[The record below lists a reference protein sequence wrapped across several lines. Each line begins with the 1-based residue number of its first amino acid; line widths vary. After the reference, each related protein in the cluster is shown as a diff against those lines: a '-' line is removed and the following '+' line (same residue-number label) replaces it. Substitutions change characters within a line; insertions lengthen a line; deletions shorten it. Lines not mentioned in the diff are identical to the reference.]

1 MIRRP
6 PRSTLFPYTT
16 LFRSMQTDSRSRGQS
31 ESYSQNTQR
40 LGREL
45 MTPAELAPSE
55 IYLGLTIVRPFPVF
69 FPVLWPLLTSCGSL
83 LLRIFL
89 PCVRK
94 TSPGTHTFFPSLP
107 AAFTVSDSVQLLG
120 FILSWKLAL
129 AYGLICDFYS
139 SGQRFAAAF
148 LQILPHGRH
157 PWLKLYPS
165 RCRADSGLSPF
176 RTCAHRAHTKNASEP
191 IWFRGV
197 IYGSTLV

>member
-1 MIRRP
+1 MFGP
-6 PRSTLFPYTT
+6 
-16 LFRSMQTDSRSRGQS
+16 SR
-31 ESYSQNTQR
+31 
-40 LGREL
+40 
-45 MTPAELAPSE
+45 
-55 IYLGLTIVRPFPVF
+55 F
-69 FPVLWPLLTSCGSL
+69 FSGTMASADF
-83 LLRIFL
+83 LRFVVTAHFFL

-176 RTCAHRAHTKNASEP
+176 RTCAHRAHTEKLPVQYQTAPGAFYIIRKQAKPRCDAPGLQTVEKP
-191 IWFRGV
+191 AQPKITEGRKV
-197 IYGSTLV
+197 

>member
-1 MIRRP
+1 MASADFLRFVV
-6 PRSTLFPYTT
+6 TAHFF
-16 LFRSMQTDSRSRGQS
+16 FR
-31 ESYSQNTQR
+31 
-40 LGREL
+40 
-45 MTPAELAPSE
+45 
-55 IYLGLTIVRPFPVF
+55 IC
-69 FPVLWPLLTSCGSL
+69 LLK
-83 LLRIFL
+83 
-89 PCVRK
+89 CVRK

-176 RTCAHRAHTKNASEP
+176 RTCAHRAHTKRWLPVWQPSFLVSGKMICIRNLSRTKP
-191 IWFRGV
+191 SPGRGCPRRGRV
-197 IYGSTLV
+197 WDGIRLSI

>member
-1 MIRRP
+1 MFGP
-6 PRSTLFPYTT
+6 
-16 LFRSMQTDSRSRGQS
+16 SR
-31 ESYSQNTQR
+31 
-40 LGREL
+40 
-45 MTPAELAPSE
+45 
-55 IYLGLTIVRPFPVF
+55 F
-69 FPVLWPLLTSCGSL
+69 FSGTMASADF
-83 LLRIFL
+83 LRFVVTAHFL

-176 RTCAHRAHTKNASEP
+176 RTCAHRAHTKKSCDISSHRTSFFSTSRSFFARGRRLMAASRRRASP
-191 IWFRGV
+191 RV
-197 IYGSTLV
+197 PQASL

>member
-1 MIRRP
+1 MFGP
-6 PRSTLFPYTT
+6 
-16 LFRSMQTDSRSRGQS
+16 SR
-31 ESYSQNTQR
+31 
-40 LGREL
+40 
-45 MTPAELAPSE
+45 
-55 IYLGLTIVRPFPVF
+55 FF

-176 RTCAHRAHTKNASEP
+176 RTCAHRAHTEKPQRSLLHCGFADFCAYVSK
-191 IWFRGV
+191 IQQLTSCLYRF
-197 IYGSTLV
+197 

>member
-1 MIRRP
+1 MFGP
-6 PRSTLFPYTT
+6 
-16 LFRSMQTDSRSRGQS
+16 SR
-31 ESYSQNTQR
+31 
-40 LGREL
+40 
-45 MTPAELAPSE
+45 
-55 IYLGLTIVRPFPVF
+55 VF
-69 FPVLWPLLTSCGSL
+69 FGTMASADF
-83 LLRIFL
+83 LRFVVTAHFL

-176 RTCAHRAHTKNASEP
+176 RTCAHRAHTDKAPGRRPGPCFGLRHRKAAGKPFAALPGGPGLPRQRRKTSNTTCFFILEM
-191 IWFRGV
+191 IL
-197 IYGSTLV
+197 LVRILILL

>member
-1 MIRRP
+1 MFGP
-6 PRSTLFPYTT
+6 
-16 LFRSMQTDSRSRGQS
+16 SR
-31 ESYSQNTQR
+31 
-40 LGREL
+40 
-45 MTPAELAPSE
+45 
-55 IYLGLTIVRPFPVF
+55 FF

-176 RTCAHRAHTKNASEP
+176 RTCAHRAHTKKSCDVSSHRTSLISRSFFARGRRLMAASRRRASP
-191 IWFRGV
+191 RV
-197 IYGSTLV
+197 PQASL

>member
-1 MIRRP
+1 MENLILLCTKSWHRTRNILRTNDCSALP
-6 PRSTLFPYTT
+6 GFFSGTMASADFLRFVVTT
-16 LFRSMQTDSRSRGQS
+16 H
-31 ESYSQNTQR
+31 
-40 LGREL
+40 
-45 MTPAELAPSE
+45 
-55 IYLGLTIVRPFPVF
+55 F
-69 FPVLWPLLTSCGSL
+69 F
-83 LLRIFL
+83 

-94 TSPGTHTFFPSLP
+94 TCPGTHTFFPSLP

-176 RTCAHRAHTKNASEP
+176 RTCAHRAHTKNNTRLMTVQPSVVLC
-191 IWFRGV
+191 WFTGLQ
-197 IYGSTLV
+197 YWK

>member
-1 MIRRP
+1 MFGP
-6 PRSTLFPYTT
+6 
-16 LFRSMQTDSRSRGQS
+16 SR
-31 ESYSQNTQR
+31 
-40 LGREL
+40 
-45 MTPAELAPSE
+45 
-55 IYLGLTIVRPFPVF
+55 FF

-176 RTCAHRAHTKNASEP
+176 RTCAHRAHIKQPQARYRTCGLFSSKTPLQAFCSGVWLFSSKN
-191 IWFRGV
+191 RGSSWR
-197 IYGSTLV
+197 GSGDAAFGSPCSRSGGCARA

>member
-1 MIRRP
+1 MASADFLRFVV
-6 PRSTLFPYTT
+6 TAHFF
-16 LFRSMQTDSRSRGQS
+16 FR
-31 ESYSQNTQR
+31 
-40 LGREL
+40 
-45 MTPAELAPSE
+45 
-55 IYLGLTIVRPFPVF
+55 IC
-69 FPVLWPLLTSCGSL
+69 LLK
-83 LLRIFL
+83 
-89 PCVRK
+89 CVRK

-176 RTCAHRAHTKNASEP
+176 RTCAHRAHTKKRPAFSKPLLFLFKTQIHRNRTNHQSHRNNPQSHFLPRRCSQSQSAED
-191 IWFRGV
+191 
-197 IYGSTLV
+197 

>member
-1 MIRRP
+1 MFGP
-6 PRSTLFPYTT
+6 
-16 LFRSMQTDSRSRGQS
+16 SR
-31 ESYSQNTQR
+31 
-40 LGREL
+40 
-45 MTPAELAPSE
+45 
-55 IYLGLTIVRPFPVF
+55 F
-69 FPVLWPLLTSCGSL
+69 FFSGTMASADF
-83 LLRIFL
+83 LRFVVTAHFFL

-176 RTCAHRAHTKNASEP
+176 RTCAHRAHTQKHPALCVLETHGAGCLSYYAA
-191 IWFRGV
+191 FVKCALTAAKFTR
-197 IYGSTLV
+197 STSYPAL

>member
-1 MIRRP
+1 MFGP
-6 PRSTLFPYTT
+6 
-16 LFRSMQTDSRSRGQS
+16 SR
-31 ESYSQNTQR
+31 
-40 LGREL
+40 
-45 MTPAELAPSE
+45 
-55 IYLGLTIVRPFPVF
+55 F
-69 FPVLWPLLTSCGSL
+69 FSGTMASADF
-83 LLRIFL
+83 LRFVVTAHFFL

-176 RTCAHRAHTKNASEP
+176 RTCAHRAHTQKILQSQ
-191 IWFRGV
+191 I
-197 IYGSTLV
+197 GSAGFSVFQGGTSAQARARTRARRSSSSS

>member
-1 MIRRP
+1 MFGP
-6 PRSTLFPYTT
+6 
-16 LFRSMQTDSRSRGQS
+16 SR
-31 ESYSQNTQR
+31 
-40 LGREL
+40 
-45 MTPAELAPSE
+45 
-55 IYLGLTIVRPFPVF
+55 FF

-165 RCRADSGLSPF
+165 RCRADSGLSPY
-176 RTCAHRAHTKNASEP
+176 RTCAHRAHTEKRRLGRKPETALFFAIHTKRSPSRQRDGLRCATRITLGCFQRTTRPEP
-191 IWFRGV
+191 SPLI
-197 IYGSTLV
+197 S

>member
-1 MIRRP
+1 MA
-6 PRSTLFPYTT
+6 SADF
-16 LFRSMQTDSRSRGQS
+16 
-31 ESYSQNTQR
+31 
-40 LGREL
+40 
-45 MTPAELAPSE
+45 
-55 IYLGLTIVRPFPVF
+55 
-69 FPVLWPLLTSCGSL
+69 
-83 LLRIFL
+83 LRFVVTAHFFL

-176 RTCAHRAHTKNASEP
+176 RTCAHRAHTHKPRRRIACSGVHLCSETTEKP
-191 IWFRGV
+191 NFKRFSGIEKVHRNSIKITVDLWWTRRD
-197 IYGSTLV
+197 SNP

>member
-1 MIRRP
+1 MFSP
-6 PRSTLFPYTT
+6 
-16 LFRSMQTDSRSRGQS
+16 FR
-31 ESYSQNTQR
+31 
-40 LGREL
+40 
-45 MTPAELAPSE
+45 
-55 IYLGLTIVRPFPVF
+55 IF
-69 FPVLWPLLTSCGSL
+69 FPVLWPLLTSCRSL
-83 LLRIFL
+83 LLRIFF
-89 PCVRK
+89 CVGK

-176 RTCAHRAHTKNASEP
+176 RTCAHRAHTQKHPALCVLETH
-191 IWFRGV
+191 GV
-197 IYGSTLV
+197 GCLSYYAAFVKCALPAAKFTRSTSYPAL

>member
-1 MIRRP
+1 M
-6 PRSTLFPYTT
+6 
-16 LFRSMQTDSRSRGQS
+16 
-31 ESYSQNTQR
+31 
-40 LGREL
+40 
-45 MTPAELAPSE
+45 
-55 IYLGLTIVRPFPVF
+55 
-69 FPVLWPLLTSCGSL
+69 LTSFRN
-83 LLRIFL
+83 LLRTNDCSALPGFFSPGTMASADFL
-89 PCVRK
+89 RFVVTAHFFRICLLKCVRK
-94 TSPGTHTFFPSLP
+94 ISPGTHTFFPSLP

-176 RTCAHRAHTKNASEP
+176 RTCAHRAHTQNPPRQFLKTAAAAV
-191 IWFRGV
+191 F
-197 IYGSTLV
+197 L

>member
-1 MIRRP
+1 MFSP
-6 PRSTLFPYTT
+6 
-16 LFRSMQTDSRSRGQS
+16 FR
-31 ESYSQNTQR
+31 
-40 LGREL
+40 
-45 MTPAELAPSE
+45 
-55 IYLGLTIVRPFPVF
+55 I
-69 FPVLWPLLTSCGSL
+69 FPVLWPLLTSCRSL
-83 LLRIFL
+83 LLRIFF
-89 PCVRK
+89 CVGK

-176 RTCAHRAHTKNASEP
+176 RTCAHRAHTQKHPALCVLETH
-191 IWFRGV
+191 GV
-197 IYGSTLV
+197 GCLSYYAAFVKYALPAAKFTRSTSYPAL

>member
-1 MIRRP
+1 MLT
-6 PRSTLFPYTT
+6 S
-16 LFRSMQTDSRSRGQS
+16 FRNLLRTNDCSALPG
-31 ESYSQNTQR
+31 
-40 LGREL
+40 
-45 MTPAELAPSE
+45 
-55 IYLGLTIVRPFPVF
+55 F

-176 RTCAHRAHTKNASEP
+176 RTCAHRAHTKNACCSCSRRSFYLLRDFVLCSYWRQPAMRLSESDMNCFSFSSKVCGP
-191 IWFRGV
+191 LGAL
-197 IYGSTLV
+197 S

>member
-1 MIRRP
+1 MFGP
-6 PRSTLFPYTT
+6 
-16 LFRSMQTDSRSRGQS
+16 SR
-31 ESYSQNTQR
+31 
-40 LGREL
+40 
-45 MTPAELAPSE
+45 
-55 IYLGLTIVRPFPVF
+55 FF

-83 LLRIFL
+83 LLRIFFL

-176 RTCAHRAHTKNASEP
+176 RTCAHRAHTRNASHP
-191 IWFRGV
+191 APVNLHRKPGGKRF
-197 IYGSTLV
+197 